1 MGAAGLALS
10 TSLCSYLQVGILLK
24 GLVKKFGRKIFDG
37 VIIELVKTI
46 VNTSVM
52 FVITF
57 FIFNLTYSL
66 PQVVQLLAAV
76 FVAAFLYL
84 AGAVLLKVEML
95 SLITG
100 RKLLK

>member
-1 MGAAGLALS
+1 
-10 TSLCSYLQVGILLK
+10 
-24 GLVKKFGRKIFDG
+24 
-37 VIIELVKTI
+37 
-46 VNTSVM
+46 M